1 MPGACRIISNYFT
14 QALLENPALPSHLKE
29 KVLEHSDDA
38 LHKVGTIIL
47 IFSHQASDIQAL
59 PYFTALRRG
68 INYSDTTDNFF
79 SYA

>member
-1 MPGACRIISNYFT
+1 M

-38 LHKVGTIIL
+38 LHKVGTII
-47 IFSHQASDIQAL
+47 FSHQASDIQAL
-59 PYFTALRRG
+59 PCSTALGRG
-68 INYSDTTDNFF
+68 INCSDTTDNFF